1 MYGYETAS
9 DIAGARIGE
18 LLIESEPKNIDYIRK
33 SIMGGYKIDNVESVE
48 LDRHGNKRIFMNN
61 LVGIVENDALI
72 RIWGSQRDITD
83 SKKAQEELSKTQF
96 RLATLLKNL
105 QDVVLYETGGGKEF
119 MSENVLEMLGYNAEQ
134 FNNRDFFKTITHP
147 GDWLAIDE
155 KTKDWHKA
163 GSLGVLNLEFRV
175 RRADGTYIWVED
187 HMIKVKNNGDSHM
200 AGVLINITEHKTTE
214 GKLKQLAE
222 KLSQSNKELE
232 QFAYV
237 ASHDLQEPLRMV
249 ASYIQLLQRR
259 YKGNIT
265 AEADEFINYAVDG
278 VVRMKTLI
286 NDLLAYS
293 RVNTKEAPLEDV
305 DCNKVVE
312 QNLKNLAASIADT
325 RATVNYEN
333 LPVVRANQMQINQ
346 LFQNL
351 ISNAIKFRKPDVDPI
366 VNISAKHAGDE
377 WLFTVS
383 DNGIGIDKEFS
394 DKIFVIFQRLHNNSE
409 YPGTGIGLA
418 ICKRIIEKLGGHL
431 WVESEPGEGS
441 TFTFTIPDKE

>member
-1 MYGYETAS
+1 
-9 DIAGARIGE
+9 
-18 LLIESEPKNIDYIRK
+18 
-33 SIMGGYKIDNVESVE
+33 V
-48 LDRHGNKRIFMNN
+48 
-61 LVGIVENDALI
+61 
-72 RIWGSQRDITD
+72 RIWGSHRDITEA
-83 SKKAQEELSKTQF
+83 KKAQEELSKTQF

-119 MSENVLEMLGYNAEQ
+119 MSENVLEMLGYNAEL
-134 FNNRDFFKTITHP
+134 FSNRDFFKTITHP
-147 GDWLAIDE
+147 GDWKNIEE
-155 KTKDWHKA
+155 KTIDWHKA

-175 RRADGTYIWVED
+175 RRADGRYIWVED
-187 HMIKVKNNGDSHM
+187 HMIKVRNNGDSHL
-200 AGVLINITEHKTTE
+200 AGVLINITEHKTNE
-214 GKLKQLAE
+214 EKLKQLAD

-259 YKGNIT
+259 YKGNLT

-286 NDLLAYS
+286 NDLLVYS
-293 RVNTKEAPLEDV
+293 RVNTKESPLEDV
-305 DCNKVVE
+305 DLNKLVE
-312 QNLKNLAASIADT
+312 QNRKNLAAAIEETGAEIN
-325 RATVNYEN
+325 AEN
-333 LPVVRANQMQINQ
+333 LPTVRANQLQMNQ

-351 ISNAIKFRKPDVDPI
+351 ISNAIKFRKPDTKPV
-366 VNISAKHAGDE
+366 VNITAKHEGDE

-394 DKIFVIFQRLHNNSE
+394 DKIFVIFQRLHNSSE

-418 ICKRIIEKLGGHL
+418 ICKRIVEKLGGHL
-431 WVESEPGEGS
+431 WVESEPGMGS